1 MTSDRAPSLPSDIT
15 VAIATIG
22 ARMHNIV
29 LPAPVEGLRYEVLV
43 QRPPRRMPV
52 SDRTDLRYRALDTQ
66 GLSHSRNSAL
76 AQCET
81 PFLVFADDDMEL
93 DVQGLKALAAE
104 MIRAPG
110 LAFAAGW
117 RAGRLPVTGRR
128 AGRYRLRKLNAGRIC
143 APELMIRMDP
153 IRRHN
158 IRFDPRFGVG
168 AEYPVGEDYIFTC
181 DMLDAGLCGVA
192 FPIVTGAHPDLS
204 TGDNWHDTGL
214 LRARRAVLSRCFGLA
229 AVPVLLAYALR
240 HRKRLGG
247 WRDAWRFLT
256 AKG

>member
-1 MTSDRAPSLPSDIT
+1 MTADITPSLPSGIT

-22 ARMHNIV
+22 ARINGII
-29 LPAPVEGLRYEVLV
+29 LPAPTDGLRYEVLV
-43 QRPPRRMPV
+43 QMPPDVLPINDRP
-52 SDRTDLRYRALDTQ
+52 DLRYTAINTR

-76 AQCET
+76 TQCET

-93 DVQGLKALAAE
+93 DVVGLKALAAE
-104 MIRAPG
+104 LARAPD

-117 RAGRLPVTGRR
+117 RAGRLPVTGPR
-128 AGRYRLRKLNAGRIC
+128 AGAYRLRKLNAGRIC
-143 APELMIRMDP
+143 APELMVCVAP
-153 IRRHN
+153 LRRHG
-158 IRFDPRFGVG
+158 ITFDTRFGVG

-181 DMLDAGLCGVA
+181 DMLDAGLCGAA
-192 FPIVTGAHPDLS
+192 FPIVTGAHPHLS
-204 TGDNWHDTGL
+204 TGDNWHDAGL
-214 LRARRAVLSRCFGLA
+214 LVARRAVLSRCFGSA

-240 HRKRLGG
+240 HRKHLGG